1 MKNKKTTHKTIAF
14 LNMGNYPGTVM
25 FSVGFTQPELIKQLQ
40 KNYKTGYW
48 KPEQG
53 CENWLRG
60 IEKDDLLKGGVWFA
74 LQRKLYHKKHPA
86 KNLFYILILRPF
98 DFSDGDM
105 CKLAHECLHICQFF
119 LPDILDRNKEYE
131 AEAYLHTHLMS
142 QCLRI
147 MRKEFAKSKK

>member
-1 MKNKKTTHKTIAF
+1 MRKNKTKNKTIAF

-25 FSVGFTQPELIKQLQ
+25 FSVGFSYPELIKQLQ

-48 KPEQG
+48 KPEDG
-53 CENWLRG
+53 CKMWLQAIENDKELN
-60 IEKDDLLKGGVWFA
+60 KDTWFA
-74 LQRKLYHKKHPA
+74 LHRKLYHKKFPE

-105 CKLAHECLHICQFF
+105 CKLAHECLHICQFY
-119 LPDILDRNKEYE
+119 LPDILDRNREIE
-131 AEAYLHTHLMS
+131 AEAYLHTHLME

-147 MRKEFAKSKK
+147 MRTK